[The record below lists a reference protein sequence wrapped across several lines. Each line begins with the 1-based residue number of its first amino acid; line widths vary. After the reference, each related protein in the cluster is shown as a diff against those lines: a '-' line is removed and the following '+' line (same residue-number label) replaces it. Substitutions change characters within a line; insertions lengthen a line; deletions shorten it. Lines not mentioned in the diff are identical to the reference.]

1 MRWLIL
7 AFAAIPCLAL
17 WATVVFLAT
26 ANGWLRAPLAP
37 TGDTSGFVAAVQ
49 RTLDH
54 ERNGNAAF
62 RLLEGG
68 QVAGEHYVSTG
79 DPVNADTQFQVASL
93 SKWIAAWGVMHLVE
107 TRALDLDA
115 PVDQYLVRW
124 HLPESEFDNDE
135 VTIRRLLSHSA
146 GLTDGLGYGGF
157 PPGTP
162 VQDLTDSLTRAED
175 AMPGADGRVR
185 VGIEPGS
192 EWRYSGGGYALLE
205 LLVEDVSGETFEAY
219 LQRTVLAPLG
229 MRRSTYLLSDP
240 PPDNLATFYAVDG
253 TPAPH
258 YLFSASSAA
267 GLYTTAAD
275 LTRFLQAQVAGPDGQ
290 PAGRGVIAAETL
302 ARMREPHAE
311 TLGTD
316 IWGLGHMLYA
326 PNGAGGHI
334 IGHEG
339 GNRPAINTSVRL
351 DPASGDGIILLVTGN
366 EDLASRLGG
375 EWVFWRTGRL
385 DVAAYADALG
395 DVVFRVAVGWAVI
408 ALGFAIIGWRV
419 TRPASRS

>member
-26 ANGWLRAPLAP
+26 ANGWFRVPLAT

-54 ERNGNAAF
+54 EHNGNAAF

-93 SKWIAAWGVMHLVE
+93 SKWIASWGVMHLVE

-162 VQDLTDSLTRAED
+162 VQDLTASLTRAED
-175 AMPGADGRVR
+175 AMPAADGRVR

-258 YLFSASSAA
+258 SRSGSSPSSSSTVNRSSVSASSRSS
-267 GLYTTAAD
+267 TASHD
-275 LTRFLQAQVAGPDGQ
+275 
-290 PAGRGVIAAETL
+290 
-302 ARMREPHAE
+302 
-311 TLGTD
+311 
-316 IWGLGHMLYA
+316 
-326 PNGAGGHI
+326 
-334 IGHEG
+334 EG
-339 GNRPAINTSVRL
+339 SHSSSVE
-351 DPASGDGIILLVTGN
+351 A
-366 EDLASRLGG
+366 
-375 EWVFWRTGRL
+375 
-385 DVAAYADALG
+385 
-395 DVVFRVAVGWAVI
+395 
-408 ALGFAIIGWRV
+408 
-419 TRPASRS
+419 PASRDASR